1 MGWSGTPAGHAIY
14 PNVDFDWGGG
24 GLVTPTQ
31 HNDVSGTWSGKL
43 LATVSGTYTFWC
55 QYDDTCTVVVGGQ
68 TVTSGTCCGTI

>member
-55 QYDDTCTVVVGGQ
+55 
-68 TVTSGTCCGTI
+68 